1 MTPPAVTQDGAAGRV
16 AIRVQGLTKRFGRRV
31 AVDGASFVVPAGT
44 VTGFVGPNGAGK
56 TTTLRMLVGLSR
68 PTSGAA
74 EVLGHSIASPSV
86 YLGRVGAL
94 IEEPAFYPGLSGWRN
109 LEVLTTLGRYDPAR
123 IGVVLDVVDLAD
135 RAGDL
140 FRTYSRGMKQRLGIA
155 AALLREPEVLILD
168 EPTNG
173 LDPSGI
179 HDMRELVARITQS
192 GLTVLVSSHLLAEV
206 QSVCDWL
213 VIIDRGRLAYQG
225 TIDALLEQGSEGLI
239 VATAD
244 PHDLEQVAVLVAAA
258 CYHAEPDNNRLRI
271 QAPPAFAAEL
281 SRACM
286 EHHIVLT
293 ELTPTRVSLEQR
305 FLELTRAHQTG
316 DDQ

>member
-1 MTPPAVTQDGAAGRV
+1 MQNDIMPNGRV
-16 AIRVQGLTKRFGRRV
+16 LAIRVEGLTKRFGRRL
-31 AVDGASFVVPAGT
+31 AVDRASFDVPAGT

-74 EVLGHSIASPSV
+74 EVLGHSIVSPGV

-94 IEEPAFYPGLSGWRN
+94 IEEPAFYPGLSGSRN
-109 LEVLTTLGRYDPAR
+109 LQVLTTLGRCDPAR
-123 IGVVLDVVDLAD
+123 IDEVLAVVDLGD
-135 RAGDL
+135 RAGDA

-173 LDPSGI
+173 LDPAGI
-179 HDMRELVARITQS
+179 HDMRELVARIAQS

-213 VIIDRGRLAYQG
+213 VIIDKGRLAYQG
-225 TIDALLEQGSEGLI
+225 TIDALLEQGCAGLT

-244 PHDLEQVAVLVAAA
+244 PHDLQQVVALAAA
-258 CYHAEPDNNRLRI
+258 AGYRAERDNGSLRI
-271 QAPPAFAAEL
+271 QAPATFAGEL
-281 SRACM
+281 NRACM
-286 EHHIVLT
+286 EHQIVLT
-293 ELTPTRVSLEQR
+293 ELTPSRVSLEQR
-305 FLELTRAHQTG
+305 FLELTGADQTG

>member
-1 MTPPAVTQDGAAGRV
+1 MGTDIHPVSGL
-16 AIRVQGLTKRFGRRV
+16 AIRSEGLTKRFGERL
-31 AVDGASFVVPAGT
+31 AVDRASFNVPAGT

-68 PTSGAA
+68 PTSGSA
-74 EVLGHSIASPSV
+74 EVLGHSIASPAE
-86 YLGRVGAL
+86 YLDRVGAL
-94 IEEPAFYPGLSGWRN
+94 IEEPAFYPGLSGQRN
-109 LEVLTTLGRYDPAR
+109 LEVLTTLGRYNPAR
-123 IGVVLDVVDLAD
+123 IRGVLEIVDLAD
-135 RAGDL
+135 RRDDL

-173 LDPSGI
+173 LDPGGI
-179 HDMRELVARITQS
+179 HDMRELVARIAQR

-225 TIDALLEQGSEGLI
+225 TLDALLEHGKEGLI

-244 PHDLEQVAVLVAAA
+244 PHDLEHVAALA
-258 CYHAEPDNNRLRI
+258 SAAGYHAERDSDRLRI
-271 QAPPAFAAEL
+271 QAPPTFAAEL

-286 EHHIVLT
+286 EHHIVLI
-293 ELTPTRVSLEQR
+293 ELTPARVSLEQR
-305 FLELTRAHQTG
+305 FLELTGAHPTG
-316 DDQ
+316 AEE